1 VGVAAEQLV
10 PPPQL
15 PLINFRYHIVSII
28 AIFLALALG
37 MEIGAGVL
45 GHVTVSRLEG
55 SVRSLRSDLSDDRAS
70 ISKLR
75 DQNAQTSAL
84 IKNLAPRVTHQVL
97 QDSQV
102 LLVRAGG
109 GQGWQGAVTDAI
121 KLAGASDGGSIVFTD
136 KWSST
141 DPRDQTQ
148 LAAALQTTLDPKDPA
163 GSAAQYLGSKL
174 SADDAPALVAALKDA
189 GFLNVSAPASLVVPA
204 RLTDIVVFAAGPSD
218 AWLTRFVQGAASRS
232 ATLVVAPS
240 IDQLGTVDAVRHL
253 SNTPKTLSTFDSAS
267 SDPSGVGCVLALRA
281 AIDQQGGNFGTAPG
295 LNYAPPT
302 S

>member
-1 VGVAAEQLV
+1 
-10 PPPQL
+10 
-15 PLINFRYHIVSII
+15 
-28 AIFLALALG
+28 

-55 SVRSLRSDLSDDRAS
+55 SVRSLRGDLSDDRAS

-75 DQNAQTSAL
+75 DQNAQASAL
-84 IKNLAPRVTHQVL
+84 LKNLAPRVTHGVL

-102 LLVRAGG
+102 LLVRAGS

-121 KLAGASDGGSIVFTD
+121 KLAGASDGGSLVFTD

-141 DPRDQTQ
+141 DPRDQAQ
-148 LAAALQTTLDPKDPA
+148 LAAALQTTLDPRDPA
-163 GSAAQYLGSKL
+163 GSAAQYLGSNL
-174 SADDAPALVAALKDA
+174 SADTGPALVTALKNA
-189 GFLNVSAPASLVVPA
+189 GFLNITAPAAATLFPA
-204 RLTDIVVFAAGPSD
+204 PATDIVVFAGGPS
-218 AWLTRFVQGAASRS
+218 ASWMTRFVQSAATRS
-232 ATLVVAPS
+232 ATLVVAPT
-240 IDQLGTVDAVRHL
+240 IDHLGTVDALRHL